1 MKEASR
7 PFLKKRTKKLLFLSL
22 WDAGRAHAE
31 DRGCRTQRISKSF
44 LLLFFK
50 KEALAFL
57 LLTISFQAQAHSASS
72 SYLHVDVSGRD
83 LAVQWSIA
91 LRDLDYAIGLDT
103 NGDGDVTWGELR
115 QRSAAVDAYAL
126 ARLRLEGDG
135 QVCPF
140 GPVSNLADQLS
151 DGAYAVL
158 RFQAHCAAVPQR
170 VTVHYGLLFDLDPL
184 HRGLLTLTVAGVPHA
199 FALSPTAP
207 EATGDVEPGYLQTVR
222 SFFLTGVN
230 HLLTGIDH
238 MLFVTMLLV
247 PAMYKRREHSFGLH
261 AALVPVADFRGMF
274 VESLKVLSAFTLA
287 HGTTL
292 TLSVLH
298 IVSIPERLSEAGIA
312 LTILVT
318 ALDNVLHFLPA
329 RRWPLA
335 FAFGLVHGL
344 GFATALGPMSL
355 PPVAL
360 GIALISFNLGL
371 EAAQVTIASVVLP
384 FGYALRFTNLYAHR
398 IMPAVSGVVAVVALA
413 WFTDRAAGLGL
424 MPF

>member
-1 MKEASR
+1 MPLR
-7 PFLKKRTKKLLFLSL
+7 G
-22 WDAGRAHAE
+22 AG
-31 DRGCRTQRISKSF
+31 
-44 LLLFFK
+44 
-50 KEALAFL
+50 
-57 LLTISFQAQAHSASS
+57 AHSASS
-72 SYLHVDVSGRD
+72 SYLHVDVTGRD

-103 NGDGDVTWGELR
+103 DGDGAITWGELR
-115 QRSAAVDAYAL
+115 RDAPAIDAYAL
-126 ARLRLEGDG
+126 SRLRLTGDG
-135 QVCPF
+135 QACTV
-140 GPVSNLADQLS
+140 GPVTQLADQLS

-158 RFQAHCAAVPQR
+158 RFHALCPSAPLQ
-170 VTVHYGLLFDLDPL
+170 VTVHYALFFDLDPL
-184 HRGLLTLTVAGVPHA
+184 HRGLLTLSIGGVPHA
-199 FALSPTAP
+199 SALSPAQPDAAFSARPSYWDTVCSFF
-207 EATGDVEPGYLQTVR
+207 ATGVE
-222 SFFLTGVN
+222 

-247 PAMYKRREHSFGLH
+247 PAMFRRRSGDFGPH
-261 AALVPVADFRGMF
+261 ASMLPVTDFRAMF
-274 VESLKVLSAFTLA
+274 IETVKVLSAFTLA

-318 ALDNVLHFLPA
+318 ALDNIFHFLPA

-360 GIALISFNLGL
+360 GVALISFNMGL
-371 EAAQVTIASVVLP
+371 EAAQVTIASIVLP
-384 FGYALRFTNLYAHR
+384 IGFLLRHTIVYPRR
-398 IMPAVSGVVAVVALA
+398 ILPGVSAAVAVVALA
-413 WFTDRAAGLGL
+413 WFTDRAGGLGL

>member
-1 MKEASR
+1 MR
-7 PFLKKRTKKLLFLSL
+7 RLFNHLLAAALIG
-22 WDAGRAHAE
+22 A
-31 DRGCRTQRISKSF
+31 
-44 LLLFFK
+44 LLLQPYRS
-50 KEALAFL
+50 AG
-57 LLTISFQAQAHSASS
+57 AHSASS
-72 SYLHVDVSGRD
+72 SYLHVDVQGRE

-91 LRDLDYAIGLDT
+91 VRDLDYAIGLDT
-103 NGDGDVTWGELR
+103 DGDGALTWGELK
-115 QRSAAVDAYAL
+115 QHAPAINAYAL
-126 ARLRLEGDG
+126 ARLRLSADG
-135 QVCPF
+135 ATCTI
-140 GPVSNLADQLS
+140 GPVANLADQLS

-158 RFQAHCAAVPQR
+158 RFRAACGAAPRR
-170 VTVHYGLLFDLDPL
+170 VSVHYDLLFDLDPL
-184 HRGLLTLTVAGVPHA
+184 HRGLLTLSVGGVPHA
-199 FALSPTAP
+199 YALSPTRQD
-207 EATGDVEPGYLQTVR
+207 ATFDVTPGYGETIR
-222 SFFLTGVN
+222 SFFATGVD

-247 PAMYKRREHSFGLH
+247 PAMFRRRTHDFGPN
-261 AALVPVADFRGMF
+261 AAMLPVTDFWAMF
-274 VESLKVLSAFTLA
+274 IESLKVLSAFTLA

-360 GIALISFNLGL
+360 GVALVSFNLGL
-371 EAAQVTIASVVLP
+371 DTAQVTIASVVLP
-384 FGYALRFTNLYAHR
+384 VGFLLRHTIVYPRRILPGISGMVAL
-398 IMPAVSGVVAVVALA
+398 VSLA
-413 WFTDRAAGLGL
+413 WFTDRVANLQF

>member
-1 MKEASR
+1 MA
-7 PFLKKRTKKLLFLSL
+7 LLRRLAAIFMLLALLPPSH
-22 WDAGRAHAE
+22 AAH
-31 DRGCRTQRISKSF
+31 
-44 LLLFFK
+44 
-50 KEALAFL
+50 
-57 LLTISFQAQAHSASS
+57 AHSASS
-72 SYLHVDVSGRD
+72 SYLHVDVQGRD
-83 LAVQWSIA
+83 LVVQWSIA

-103 NGDGDVTWGELR
+103 DGDGDVTWGELR
-115 QRSAAVDAYAL
+115 QHANAVDAYAL
-126 ARLRLEGDG
+126 ARLRLSADG
-135 QVCPF
+135 QPCPF
-140 GPVSNLADQLS
+140 GIVTNLADHLS

-158 RFQAHCAAVPQR
+158 RLRAVCPVKPQR
-170 VTVHYGLLFDLDPL
+170 VAVRYGLLFDLDPL
-184 HRGLLTLTVAGVPHA
+184 HRGLLTLTISGVPHA
-199 FALSPTAP
+199 FALSPTVPVA
-207 EATGDVEPGYLQTVR
+207 EADLGSSYAETIR

-247 PAMYKRREHSFGLH
+247 PAMYQRRAHSFGPD
-261 AALVPVADFRGMF
+261 AELVPVAEFRGMF
-274 VESLKVLSAFTLA
+274 LESLKVLSAFTLA

-298 IVSIPERLSEAGIA
+298 IVYIPERLSEAGIA

-318 ALDNVLHFLPA
+318 ALDNMLHFLPG

-355 PPVAL
+355 PPLAL
-360 GIALISFNLGL
+360 GFALISFNLGL
-371 EAAQVTIASVVLP
+371 EAAQVTIAAVVLP
-384 FGYALRFTNLYAHR
+384 FGYLLRFTNLYPHR
-398 IMPAVSGVVAVVALA
+398 ILPAVSGLVALTAAA

>member
-1 MKEASR
+1 M
-7 PFLKKRTKKLLFLSL
+7 
-22 WDAGRAHAE
+22 RARAAWLVLMTVLMVLP
-31 DRGCRTQRISKSF
+31 RAPAR
-44 LLLFFK
+44 
-50 KEALAFL
+50 
-57 LLTISFQAQAHSASS
+57 AHSASS
-72 SYLHVDVSGRD
+72 SYLHVDVQDRA

-103 NGDGDVTWGELR
+103 DGDGAITWGELR
-115 QRSAAVDAYAL
+115 QHEAAIDAYAL
-126 ARLRLEGDG
+126 SRLSLSADG
-135 QVCPF
+135 TPCSF
-140 GPVSNLADQLS
+140 GPVATLADQLG

-158 RFQAHCAAVPQR
+158 RFRAACAATAKR
-170 VTVHYGLLFDLDPL
+170 VSVHYALLFDLDPL
-184 HRGLLTLTVAGVPHA
+184 HRGLLTLSVGGVAHA
-199 FALSPTAP
+199 AALSPSLQDADFDIT
-207 EATGDVEPGYLQTVR
+207 PGYGATIG
-222 SFFLTGVN
+222 SFFATGVN

-247 PAMYKRREHSFGLH
+247 PAMFRRRAHDFGPGATL
-261 AALVPVADFRGMF
+261 LPVVDFRAMF

-312 LTILVT
+312 LTIVAT
-318 ALDNVLHFLPA
+318 ALDNVFHFLPA

-360 GIALISFNLGL
+360 GLALISFNLGL
-371 EAAQVTIASVVLP
+371 EAAQVTIASIVLP
-384 FGYALRFTNLYAHR
+384 IGFLLRNTVIYPRR
-398 IMPAVSGVVAVVALA
+398 IMPGISALVAVVALA
-413 WFTDRAAGLGL
+413 WFTDRAAGLGI